1 MVSLKDTLYLGEL
14 MEDFSPTY
22 IITPYIIAKV
32 NELIDEDSNWW
43 KESASFCGMA
53 ICPNN
58 KKIKWC
64 ELVPKMG
71 NFQSKV
77 LNISKKEDALIH
89 KLLQICGSRYGR
101 VRVRG

>member
-1 MVSLKDTLYLGEL
+1 

-22 IITPYIIAKV
+22 IITSYIIAKV

-58 KKIKWC
+58 KKIKWFVNWYQKWGIFSQKC
-64 ELVPKMG
+64 LTSRK
-71 NFQSKV
+71 
-77 LNISKKEDALIH
+77 IKEDALIH
-89 KLLQICGSRYGR
+89 KLLQICGRRYGR